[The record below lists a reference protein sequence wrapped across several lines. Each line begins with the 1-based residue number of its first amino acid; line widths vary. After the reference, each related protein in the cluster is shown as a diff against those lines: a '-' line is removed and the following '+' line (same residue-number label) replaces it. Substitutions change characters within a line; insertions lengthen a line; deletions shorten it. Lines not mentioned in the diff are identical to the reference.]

1 MAVWWIQLKFCGV
14 YQGSSSFT
22 GTQLHFTT
30 FSSMRL
36 LKSLLSFSDSQ
47 PLFSALFSPRVLS
60 FSIHSFQT
68 QMPWKQKCSQMSGS
82 FLSLFLDSLESWPL
96 KSLLPWEP
104 FNVTKICLFMCWS
117 AIIVVLSGMV
127 SLKQVSPPLTEAE
140 IALDSWKITLAIVW
154 RVKRG

>member
-14 YQGSSSFT
+14 YQGSSSFM

-68 QMPWKQKCSQMSGS
+68 GKCLKSKNAARCLTHFSVSLSRFSRILASQVLDALRTLQCDQNMSFHVLISDYSCSQWDG
-82 FLSLFLDSLESWPL
+82 
-96 KSLLPWEP
+96 
-104 FNVTKICLFMCWS
+104 
-117 AIIVVLSGMV
+117 
-127 SLKQVSPPLTEAE
+127 
-140 IALDSWKITLAIVW
+140 
-154 RVKRG
+154 